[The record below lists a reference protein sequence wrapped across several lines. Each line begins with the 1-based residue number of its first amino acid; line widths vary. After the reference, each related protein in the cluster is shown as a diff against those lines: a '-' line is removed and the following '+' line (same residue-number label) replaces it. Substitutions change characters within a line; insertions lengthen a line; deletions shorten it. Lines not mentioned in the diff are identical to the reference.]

1 MPMALSLQQVQKQTQ
16 RLIMTPQMQ
25 QSIQLLQMN
34 ALELEQL
41 TQTELLENPFLE
53 LDDEKSGATDAETD
67 IEGGE
72 PTDADREAGAL
83 DASSVEDGEPG
94 PTPGDEDMFS
104 RVEQEVERE
113 SAAESPDLAGRD
125 ASTQSETA
133 SAEDAD
139 LTETPSVEQ
148 APEQFDQIDVNWE
161 DFYDGSENRNYTAGG
176 EEEEREFTEYTA
188 ARTSLYDHLMR
199 EVRLSSLSGIRA
211 EIGEYL
217 VGCIDDDGYLG
228 EGAVAEAAQ
237 AFSVSEAEV
246 LAVLGVIHEFEPAGV
261 GARTPAE
268 CLLLQMRALG
278 SYSELARRVLEEH
291 FELLQR
297 KKFKE
302 IARKIEGATERDII
316 ELHRKVGLLDPK
328 PGRMHS
334 KEPTQYITPDVFVK
348 LIDGELV
355 IYLEEGSSGHL
366 SINRLYRR
374 LLRLQERA
382 LTKEEKA
389 YALEKFRGALM
400 LIKNIEKRKSTILR
414 VTESIMQVQREFLTK
429 GVSALRPLT
438 LREVADMVGMHES
451 TIARVTSKKYVET
464 PQGLYP
470 LKFFFSSAIASSN
483 GTEDTVSSRSIKDKL
498 AALIAREDPR
508 RPLSDQRLAQMLND
522 SGYTIARRTVA
533 KYREQLRI
541 LPAKLRREA

>member
-1 MPMALSLQQVQKQTQ
+1 
-16 RLIMTPQMQ
+16 MTPQMQ

-34 ALELEQL
+34 AIELEQL
-41 TQTELLENPFLE
+41 TQEELLENPFLE
-53 LDDEKSGATDAETD
+53 LDDEKGGTTDEETYTGND
-67 IEGGE
+67 ELTE
-72 PTDADREAGAL
+72 ADREDRAGER
-83 DASSVEDGEPG
+83 EDSKNE
-94 PTPGDEDMFS
+94 GDSDSPDDMFEK
-104 RVEQEVERE
+104 VEREVERE
-113 SAAESPDLAGRD
+113 SENDPLS
-125 ASTQSETA
+125 
-133 SAEDAD
+133 AD
-139 LTETPSVEQ
+139 LLKDSEKNEAAADTTETPEAPSVEE
-148 APEQFDQIDVNWE
+148 APEQFNEVDLNW
-161 DFYDGSENRNYTAGG
+161 DDYYDGSENRNYAGG
-176 EEEEREFTEYTA
+176 GDEEEREFTEYTA

-199 EVRLSSLSGIRA
+199 EVRLSSLSGLRA
-211 EIGEYL
+211 EIGEFL
-217 VGCIDDDGYLG
+217 VGCIDDNGYLN
-228 EGAVAEAAQ
+228 ESAVADAARE
-237 AFSVSEAEV
+237 FKVSEAEILEILHIV
-246 LAVLGVIHEFEPAGV
+246 QEFEPAGV
-261 GARTPAE
+261 GARSPSE

-278 SYSELARRVLEEH
+278 SYSDLAREVLENH

-302 IARKIEGATERDII
+302 IARKIEGASEKDIH

-328 PGRMHS
+328 PGRMYT

-366 SINRLYRR
+366 SVNRLYRR

-414 VTESIMQVQREFLTK
+414 VTEAIMQVQREFLTK

-470 LKFFFSSAIASSN
+470 LKYFFSSAIASSN
-483 GTEDTVSSRSIKDKL
+483 GAEDTVSSRSIKDKL
-498 AALIAREDPR
+498 AALIEQEDPK
-508 RPLSDQRLAQMLND
+508 RPFSDQRLAQMLND
-522 SGYTIARRTVA
+522 GGYTIARRTVA
-533 KYREQLRI
+533 KYREQLKI

>member
-1 MPMALSLQQVQKQTQ
+1 M
-16 RLIMTPQMQ
+16 
-25 QSIQLLQMN
+25 
-34 ALELEQL
+34 
-41 TQTELLENPFLE
+41 
-53 LDDEKSGATDAETD
+53 KS
-67 IEGGE
+67 
-72 PTDADREAGAL
+72 
-83 DASSVEDGEPG
+83 
-94 PTPGDEDMFS
+94 
-104 RVEQEVERE
+104 
-113 SAAESPDLAGRD
+113 
-125 ASTQSETA
+125 
-133 SAEDAD
+133 
-139 LTETPSVEQ
+139 
-148 APEQFDQIDVNWE
+148 
-161 DFYDGSENRNYTAGG
+161 
-176 EEEEREFTEYTA
+176 
-188 ARTSLYDHLMR
+188 
-199 EVRLSSLSGIRA
+199 
-211 EIGEYL
+211 
-217 VGCIDDDGYLG
+217 
-228 EGAVAEAAQ
+228 
-237 AFSVSEAEV
+237 
-246 LAVLGVIHEFEPAGV
+246 
-261 GARTPAE
+261 
-268 CLLLQMRALG
+268 LG
-278 SYSELARRVLEEH
+278 SYSELAREVLENR

-302 IARKIEGATERDII
+302 IARKIDGATEKDII

-334 KEPTQYITPDVFVK
+334 KEPTQYIKPDVFVK

-366 SINRLYRR
+366 SVNRLYRR

-498 AALIAREDPR
+498 ATLIEQEDPK

-522 SGYTIARRTVA
+522 GGYTIARRTVA
-533 KYREQLRI
+533 KYREQLKI